1 MRPSI
6 VQVAFAALLLA
17 TSAGAQTLDTSIEE
31 KACVD
36 IGFRKK
42 TPDYGEC
49 VLELLERRKQ
59 LQVKQASAA
68 RQPVIEYRN
77 TPARP
82 GSRSMWDLRS
92 IAANTSAATFLN
104 RPDQSTY
111 QTVKAADVKRLV
123 QITDKIGASAGIQPV
138 LYVTESSQLNAA
150 SVFDNSGR
158 PIVFL
163 YKPMYDLIVNDDGMA
178 AALIGHEIAHLYFNH
193 QSRSAD
199 AKAAGD
205 VVGVI
210 AGIALEVLA
219 QRKLGV
225 TNLGVNGGQLL
236 GVAVTTSFT
245 RDQEREADRQGI
257 IWANMNGYDPM
268 GAARLFQALEAKSG
282 NSPLPF
288 FQTHPNPGERVE
300 NARAI
305 AQSLR

>member
-1 MRPSI
+1 M
-6 VQVAFAALLLA
+6 
-17 TSAGAQTLDTSIEE
+17 
-31 KACVD
+31 
-36 IGFRKK
+36 
-42 TPDYGEC
+42 
-49 VLELLERRKQ
+49 
-59 LQVKQASAA
+59 
-68 RQPVIEYRN
+68 
-77 TPARP
+77 
-82 GSRSMWDLRS
+82 
-92 IAANTSAATFLN
+92 
-104 RPDQSTY
+104 
-111 QTVKAADVKRLV
+111 
-123 QITDKIGASAGIQPV
+123 
-138 LYVTESSQLNAA
+138 
-150 SVFDNSGR
+150 
-158 PIVFL
+158 
-163 YKPMYDLIVNDDGMA
+163 
-178 AALIGHEIAHLYFNH
+178 
-193 QSRSAD
+193 
-199 AKAAGD
+199 
-205 VVGVI
+205 VGVI